1 MPHES
6 EIIIRSISDPVAFKE
21 GKPTK
26 IRFWYIPAGCLLV
39 GFLIGLAF

>member
-6 EIIIRSISDPVAFKE
+6 EIIIHSITAPVAFE
-21 GKPTK
+21 QGKPTK
-26 IRFWYIPAGCLLV
+26 IRFWYIPAACLLV